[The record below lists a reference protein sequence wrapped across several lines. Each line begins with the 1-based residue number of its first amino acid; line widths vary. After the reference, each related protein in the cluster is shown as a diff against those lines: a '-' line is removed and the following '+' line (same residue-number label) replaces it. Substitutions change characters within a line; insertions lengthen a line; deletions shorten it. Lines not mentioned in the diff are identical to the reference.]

1 MTNYFIIPGL
11 GGSGPEHWQTYFE
24 KLGDNFHRI
33 KQKDWDAPNIA
44 EWAAN
49 IDKAITGYDPESVV
63 LVAHSL
69 GCPTLAFWANQY
81 QRKIKGA
88 LLVAPP
94 DIEKVHV
101 KLNKTL
107 FKTFP
112 SAKIKFKTIVVASTN
127 DHWATIKKAEYYA
140 TNWGSEFVNIGDA
153 GHINDLSGFGDWQQG
168 QGILKR
174 LA

>member
-1 MTNYFIIPGL
+1 MINYFIIPGL
-11 GGSGPEHWQTYFE
+11 GGSGPEHWQSYFE

-44 EWAAN
+44 EWADN
-49 IDKAITGYDPESVV
+49 IDRAIANYDLENVV

-69 GCPTLAFWANQY
+69 GCPTLAYWANLY

-94 DIEKVHV
+94 DIEQVHL

-107 FKTFP
+107 FETFP
-112 SAKIKFKTIVVASTN
+112 ANKITFETIVVASTN
-127 DHWATIKKAEYYA
+127 DPWATLNKAKSFA
-140 TNWGSEFVNIGDA
+140 DNWGSKFVNIGDA
-153 GHINDLSGFGDWQQG
+153 GHINDQSGFGDWQQG
-168 QGILKR
+168 QEILKR

>member
-11 GGSGPEHWQTYFE
+11 GGSGPEHWQTHFE
-24 KLGDNFHRI
+24 KLGDNFQRI
-33 KQKDWDAPNIA
+33 IQKDWDEPNIP

-49 IDKAITGYDPESVV
+49 IDRAIADYDAESVI

-69 GCPTLAFWANQY
+69 GCLTLAYWANQY

-94 DIEKVHV
+94 DIDRVHL

-107 FKTFP
+107 FDTFP
-112 SAKIKFKTIVVASTN
+112 SNKIKFETIVVASTN
-127 DHWATIKKAEYYA
+127 DQWATLNTAKSYA
-140 TNWGSEFVNIGDA
+140 DNWGSKFVNIGDA
-153 GHINDLSGFGDWQQG
+153 GHINDQSGFGDWQQG